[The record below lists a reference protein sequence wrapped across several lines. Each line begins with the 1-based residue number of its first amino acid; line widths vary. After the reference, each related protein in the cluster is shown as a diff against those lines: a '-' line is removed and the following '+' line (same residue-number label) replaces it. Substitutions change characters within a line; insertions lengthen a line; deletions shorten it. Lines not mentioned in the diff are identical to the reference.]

1 MIHLKGFIKIFLTVF
16 FVFACN
22 KEEAA
27 EEIIETE
34 TSIPLATKNITI
46 SQVIEGVEQL
56 RSVIIQTPN
65 TVDVNKDYPVVFAFH
80 GRGGTNSS
88 WVNKLSKFTNSGE
101 FIGIY
106 PQGFLKS
113 WNLGTE
119 PSKADD
125 VAFVNL
131 IVEELKKYSNLNFDQ
146 MYAIGTSNGSGM
158 VNTLAIKTNH
168 FKAIAPIVS
177 QLMEST
183 PLLSSTNPIS
193 IYQVN
198 GASDTTIPIEG
209 GPKLGHVFL
218 DALESAKLWANK
230 FNCNQPPEIEMLGD
244 DTMYIYKDCNNNKE
258 VRYLRVEEGEHN
270 LHWGNPNLFDD
281 IWAFFMRF

>member
-1 MIHLKGFIKIFLTVF
+1 MIHLKGFIKNFLTVF

-34 TSIPLATKNITI
+34 TSIPLATKNISI

-88 WVNKLSKFTNSGE
+88 WVNKLSRFTNSGE

-131 IVEELKKYSNLNFDQ
+131 IVEELKKYSNLNFDK

-158 VNTLAIKTNH
+158 VNTLAIKTNY

-183 PLLSSTNPIS
+183 PLLPSTNPIS

-230 FNCNQPPEIEMLGD
+230 FNCNQPPEIQMLGD
-244 DTMYIYKDCNNNKE
+244 DTMYIYKDCTNNKE